1 MKINYKE
8 LEDKVYNFPT
18 KYPEGFTQKEIEKL
32 LEDYPNVEMSKF
44 NDAMCGNTCMTKS
57 EEDNKLVI
65 VNYHCDVYK
74 ALVCG
79 LEDRQLKIEEWD

>member
-44 NDAMCGNTCMTKS
+44 NDAMMGNTCQCKS
-57 EEDNKLVI
+57 EDNVHLIV

-79 LEDRQLKIEEWD
+79 LEDRQLRIEEWD